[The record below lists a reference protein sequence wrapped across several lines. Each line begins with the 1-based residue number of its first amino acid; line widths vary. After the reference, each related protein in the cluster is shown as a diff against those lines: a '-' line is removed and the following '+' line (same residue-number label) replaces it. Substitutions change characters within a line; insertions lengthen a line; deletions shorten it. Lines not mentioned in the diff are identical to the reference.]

1 MTFATVILGGITRLT
16 NSGLSMVDWHPFK
29 EFPPLTRDQW
39 IREFDKY
46 KQFPEF
52 KIRNKDITLEEF
64 KWIWNM
70 EYIHRSLGRAIGAVY
85 FIPAALF
92 WYKKWFTKAMKP
104 RVVMFGALLAFQG
117 LLGWHMVKSGLEEQ
131 TQYQRD
137 PKVSHYRLAAHLG
150 TAFAFY
156 SLLLWSGLTHL
167 LPPLQTQYSRQML
180 LFKRFTHTTKAL
192 VFVTALSGAL
202 VAGLDAGLDYNS
214 FPKMADRWIPT
225 DILSMSPKWKNFFEN
240 ATTVQFDHRFFGE
253 LVFCVVT
260 GLWLYSR
267 RLPLNARTRL
277 AVNCLMATTL
287 LQVGLGITTLLLYV
301 PKTLAASHQSGALTV
316 LSTAIWLSHEL
327 KLLKRIPK

>member
-1 MTFATVILGGITRLT
+1 MNA
-16 NSGLSMVDWHPFK
+16 K
-29 EFPPLTRDQW
+29 
-39 IREFDKY
+39 
-46 KQFPEF
+46 
-52 KIRNKDITLEEF
+52 
-64 KWIWNM
+64 
-70 EYIHRSLGRAIGAVY
+70 
-85 FIPAALF
+85 
-92 WYKKWFTKAMKP
+92 
-104 RVVMFGALLAFQG
+104 G

-167 LPPLQTQYSRQML
+167 LPPLQVSYQYIQQFSLFILNFCSNKFQTQYSRQML

-202 VAGLDAGLDYNS
+202 VAGLDAGLVYNS

-240 ATTVQFDHRFFGE
+240 ATTVQFDHRLFGE